1 MKDSSSMSK
10 FAKKN
15 LSFLSHFQ
23 FTPQYYKISSKIVR
37 LNCLI
42 ASFDV
47 DNSIFRNIKSY
58 RVLSKERID
67 KLAIIGNKFYER
79 LSELIL
85 IDKHQNENELLVDEQ
100 LLIKTKNVYEKK
112 LLLLMSTLFTL
123 SYENQGKVKRNNSS
137 RSSARRSFSNI
148 P

>member
-1 MKDSSSMSK
+1 M
-10 FAKKN
+10 
-15 LSFLSHFQ
+15 
-23 FTPQYYKISSKIVR
+23 R

-85 IDKHQNENELLVDEQ
+85 IDKHQNDNELLVDEQ

-123 SYENQGKVKRNNSS
+123 SYEN
-137 RSSARRSFSNI
+137 
-148 P
+148 

>member
-1 MKDSSSMSK
+1 M
-10 FAKKN
+10 
-15 LSFLSHFQ
+15 
-23 FTPQYYKISSKIVR
+23 R

-123 SYENQGKVKRNNSS
+123 SYEN
-137 RSSARRSFSNI
+137 
-148 P
+148 

>member
-1 MKDSSSMSK
+1 M
-10 FAKKN
+10 
-15 LSFLSHFQ
+15 
-23 FTPQYYKISSKIVR
+23 
-37 LNCLI
+37 NCLI

-85 IDKHQNENELLVDEQ
+85 IDKHQSDNELLVDEQ
-100 LLIKTKNVYEKK
+100 LLIRTKNVYEKK

-123 SYENQGKVKRNNSS
+123 SY
-137 RSSARRSFSNI
+137 
-148 P
+148 